1 MLLAISNDKSLQEF
15 LESPLEEVI
24 PVGYATHFEESE
36 NNLHSAFNF
45 DFKKIKIIPSPTEKS
60 DQKLQ
65 ITKFSDIFRKTNDF
79 DDEASLEIESEDEED
94 SDEI

>member
-24 PVGYATHFEESE
+24 PVDYTTDFDESE
-36 NNLHSAFNF
+36 NYLHSAFNL

-60 DQKLQ
+60 D
-65 ITKFSDIFRKTNDF
+65 
-79 DDEASLEIESEDEED
+79 
-94 SDEI
+94 